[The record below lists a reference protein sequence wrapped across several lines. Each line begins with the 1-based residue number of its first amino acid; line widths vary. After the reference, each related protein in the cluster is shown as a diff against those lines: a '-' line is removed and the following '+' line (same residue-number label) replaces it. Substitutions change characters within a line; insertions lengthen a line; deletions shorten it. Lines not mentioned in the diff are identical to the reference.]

1 MCLNGHEG
9 VCAELGNGTET
20 FRQPCAVTY
29 MLALGHELR
38 ISPELTLGQWGT
50 QPPQLGPPHDQLY
63 VLC

>member
-1 MCLNGHEG
+1 MAMRVSVLNWGM
-9 VCAELGNGTET
+9 VQT